1 MQFAKFLVL
10 GHSKNLIYP
19 VLFLILEERG
29 EVYCEDS
36 NL

>member
-1 MQFAKFLVL
+1 MQFAMFLAL
-10 GHSKNLIYP
+10 DHSKNLIYP

-29 EVYCEDS
+29 EDS

>member
-10 GHSKNLIYP
+10 GQSKNLIYP
-19 VLFLILEERG
+19 VLFLILEKRG